1 MERTRKHSKK
11 RDAILECI
19 RHTKTHP
26 TAEWV
31 YQQLKPDFP
40 DLSLGTVYRNIGM
53 FKEEG
58 IIQSIGV
65 VNGLERYDYT
75 TEPHTH
81 FICSTCGQVTDL
93 DHVVLPAA
101 VLEDAASG
109 GTITSYQLLFT
120 GTCAQCSDHQ
130 KQKTLN

>member
-11 RDAILECI
+11 REAILECI
-19 RHTKTHP
+19 RHTKIHP

-81 FICSTCGQVTDL
+81 FICTTCGQVVDL

-130 KQKTLN
+130 KQKNLN

>member
-19 RHTKTHP
+19 RNTKCHP
-26 TAEWV
+26 SAEWV
-31 YQQLKPDFP
+31 YQHLKPDFP
-40 DLSLGTVYRNIGM
+40 DLSLGTVYRNISM
-53 FKEEG
+53 FKDEG
-58 IIQSIGV
+58 VIQSIGV

-81 FICSTCGQVTDL
+81 FICTTCGQVVDL

-109 GTITSYQLLFT
+109 GTITSYQLQFT
-120 GTCAQCSDHQ
+120 GVCAKCCS
-130 KQKTLN
+130 QKTKNTLN

>member
-11 RDAILECI
+11 RDAILDCI
-19 RHTKTHP
+19 RHTKCHP

-40 DLSLGTVYRNIGM
+40 DLSLGTVYRNIAM

-81 FICSTCGQVTDL
+81 FICSTCGQVIDL

-109 GTITSYQLLFT
+109 GTIATYQLQFI
-120 GTCAQCSDHQ
+120 GTCAECSGHQ
-130 KQKTLN
+130 KQKSLN

>member
-19 RHTKTHP
+19 AGTKCHP

-40 DLSLGTVYRNIGM
+40 DLSLGTVYRNISM
-53 FKEEG
+53 FKDEG
-58 IIQSIGV
+58 VIQSIGV
-65 VNGLERYDYT
+65 VNGLERFDYT
-75 TEPHTH
+75 TAPHTH
-81 FICSTCGQVTDL
+81 FICTACGQVLDL
-93 DHVVLPAA
+93 DNVVLPAV

-109 GTITSYQLLFT
+109 GTVTSYQLLFT
-120 GTCAQCSDHQ
+120 GTCAHCAEQA
-130 KQKTLN
+130 KKTIN

>member
-1 MERTRKHSKK
+1 MEVVRKHSKK
-11 RDAILECI
+11 RDAILDCI
-19 RHTKTHP
+19 RQTTCHP

-31 YQQLKPDFP
+31 YRQLKPSFP
-40 DLSLGTVYRNIGM
+40 DLSLGTVYRNISM

-58 IIQSIGV
+58 VIQSIGV

-81 FICSTCGQVTDL
+81 FICTTCGQVVDL

-109 GTITSYQLLFT
+109 GTITTYQLQFT
-120 GTCAQCSDHQ
+120 GVCAKCCGQ
-130 KQKTLN
+130 KSKNTLN